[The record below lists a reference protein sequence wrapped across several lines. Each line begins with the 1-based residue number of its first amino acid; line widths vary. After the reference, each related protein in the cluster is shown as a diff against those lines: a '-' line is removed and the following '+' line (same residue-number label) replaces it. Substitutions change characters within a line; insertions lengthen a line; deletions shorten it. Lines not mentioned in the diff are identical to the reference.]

1 VVFLGPGTIVEI
13 DETCVGKR
21 KYDRG
26 RLIRTNQWMFGGIE
40 RGTKN
45 SFLVLVEARN
55 ANTLLPIIQDW
66 INPGTTIYSDLWG
79 AYGGISNL
87 PQV

>member
-66 INPGTTIYSDLWG
+66 ILPGTTIYSDLWG
-79 AYGGISNL
+79 AYGGITNL
-87 PQV
+87 PEV